1 MNSNLH
7 SIDRLLRLLLGL
19 ALVVLSLL
27 GVIGVWGW
35 AGLILVATALIN
47 FCPLYRLLGISTR
60 R

>member
-35 AGLILVATALIN
+35 VGLILVATALIN